1 MNLDHLQGIWQQ
13 LGGRVQEHWATLT
26 DDPAAAAAA
35 RRGRLAGKVLLQ
47 RKISIQQTS
56 RKITHFLVRDRNW
69 KGPSAR

>member
-1 MNLDHLQGIWQQ
+1 MNLDRLQGMLQQ
-13 LGGRVQEHWATLT
+13 FGGRMQEHWATLN

-47 RKISIQQTS
+47 RRISIQQTS

-69 KGPSAR
+69 KDTPGR